1 MSADRQDIYDL
12 IAALDAARAVADCAM
27 DHLSGAPNIHRLGSL
42 ITGVG
47 QLLERA
53 QAAAARI
60 EQQPT

>member
-1 MSADRQDIYDL
+1 MSADRHDIYDL
-12 IAALDAARAVADCAM
+12 IAALDAARTVADCAM
-27 DHLSGAPNIHRLGSL
+27 EHLSDSRDINRLGNL
-42 ITGVG
+42 ITAVG